1 MSTPEG
7 DVQNKICEYLS
18 KKGYF
23 FMRLNNTPVFDTKLN
38 QGYGGYRTQGKWAT
52 PGLAD
57 ILLIDKEKYGMAVF
71 FEVKAPKGR
80 QSPDQHLFAKRCCF
94 NNCEYAV
101 VRSVD
106 DIKKLGF

>member
-7 DVQNKICEYLS
+7 KIQNKICEYLS

-38 QGYGGYRTQGKWAT
+38 QGYGGYRTQGKWAA

-57 ILLIDKEKYGMAVF
+57 ILVIHKEKYGMALF
-71 FEVKAPKGR
+71 LEVKEPKGK
-80 QSPDQHLFAKRCCF
+80 QSPDQKMFEKRCYS
-94 NNCEYAV
+94 NNCEYYV

-106 DIKKLGF
+106 DVKKICV